1 VAECRARSPRRGA
14 CRRQE
19 QPQGRGSVSAMTG
32 MTGPAHWR
40 DLEQGAPELARLGLA
55 RLQAAGVAM
64 LGTLRPDGSPR
75 ISPIEPHLVR
85 GQLLVGAMTWSKKAA
100 DLFRDPRY
108 VLHSAVTGPD
118 NGEGE
123 LKLHGSAIQASQD
136 IRAAATQGW
145 WSGQSTERAVV
156 FSLPIAT
163 ALFIEWDIERALMT
177 VHRWSPRDGYGHTV
191 RGYP

>member
-1 VAECRARSPRRGA
+1 
-14 CRRQE
+14 
-19 QPQGRGSVSAMTG
+19 MTG
-32 MTGPAHWR
+32 VTGPADWR

-55 RLQAAGVAM
+55 RLRASGVAM

-75 ISPIEPHLVR
+75 ISPLEPHLVG

-100 DLFRDPRY
+100 DLLRDPRY

-123 LKLHGSAIQASQD
+123 LKLHGSAVPASQGL
-136 IRAAATQGW
+136 RAAAAQAW
-145 WSGQSTERAVV
+145 WSGQPREQAVV
-156 FSLPIAT
+156 FSLRIAT
-163 ALFIEWDIERALMT
+163 ALFIEWDIERALVT
-177 VHRWSPRDGYGHTV
+177 VHRWSPRDGYSHTT